1 MNSDNDFTQGSIP
14 KKLLKFM
21 IPILGSLILQAMYG
35 AVDILIVGRFGTTAG
50 LSGVSTGSNIIN
62 MVTFTITGLA
72 MGITVLIGRYLGEK
86 KEDRIGRVIGG
97 AVCLFFVLS
106 VVLAFVLLV
115 FARPITHLMQAPE
128 EAVDLTVMYVRICGG
143 GIFFIIA
150 YNVISSIFR
159 GLGNSRL
166 PLIFVAIACVVNI
179 AGDLILVA
187 GFHLDTAGAAIATV
201 ASQAVSVVLSLV
213 IIRKQSLPFTM
224 TRQDVCFNPEIG
236 HFVRLGSPIAFQ
248 EVMTQISFLALC
260 AFINRLGLEASSGYG
275 VSNKIVNFVMLIPS
289 SLMQS
294 MSSFVAQNVG
304 AGNEKRARQAM
315 FTGMKIGCCVGILV
329 MLLSI
334 FAGDALASVFTN
346 DAAVVAK
353 AAEYLRGF
361 ALEAVVTSILFSFI
375 GYYNGHGQ
383 TLFVMLQG
391 LAQTFI
397 VRLPMSYI
405 MSIQPDASLTMI
417 GLAAPSAT
425 IFGILINV
433 CFFFYFTKKL
443 KVTR

>member
-1 MNSDNDFTQGSIP
+1 
-14 KKLLKFM
+14 
-21 IPILGSLILQAMYG
+21 
-35 AVDILIVGRFGTTAG
+35 
-50 LSGVSTGSNIIN
+50 
-62 MVTFTITGLA
+62 
-72 MGITVLIGRYLGEK
+72 
-86 KEDRIGRVIGG
+86 
-97 AVCLFFVLS
+97 
-106 VVLAFVLLV
+106 
-115 FARPITHLMQAPE
+115 
-128 EAVDLTVMYVRICGG
+128 
-143 GIFFIIA
+143 
-150 YNVISSIFR
+150 VISSIFR

-201 ASQAVSVVLSLV
+201 AAQAVSVLLSLV
-213 IIRKQSLPFTM
+213 IIRRQQLPFTM
-224 TRQDVCFNPEIG
+224 TKRDVCFNPEIG
-236 HFVRLGSPIAFQ
+236 HFVRMGSPIAFQ
-248 EVMTQISFLALC
+248 EIMTQISFLALC

-275 VSNKIVNFVMLIPS
+275 VANKIVNFIMLIPG

-315 FTGMKIGCCVGILV
+315 VTGMRIGLCVGVFV
-329 MLLSI
+329 MLLAL
-334 FAGDALASVFTN
+334 FAGDVLASAFSP

-375 GYYNGHGQ
+375 GYYNGHGL

-391 LAQTFI
+391 IAQTFI

-405 MSIQPDASLTMI
+405 MSIRPNASLTMI

-433 CFFFYFTKKL
+433 SFFIYYTKKM
-443 KVTR
+443 KQPK

>member
-1 MNSDNDFTQGSIP
+1 MNNDNDFTQGSIW

-21 IPILGSLILQAMYG
+21 IPILGSLVLQAMYG

-50 LSGVSTGSNIIN
+50 LSGVSTGSNMIN
-62 MVTFTITGLA
+62 MVTFTITGLS

-86 KEDRIGRVIGG
+86 KEERIGQVIGG
-97 AVCLFFVLS
+97 AVCMFFVLAIVLA
-106 VVLAFVLLV
+106 VVLLC
-115 FARPITHLMQAPE
+115 FARPLTHLMQAPE
-128 EAVDLTVMYVRICGG
+128 EAVELTVTYVRICGG
-143 GIFFIIA
+143 GIIFIIA

-187 GFHLDTAGAAIATV
+187 GLHMDSAGAAIATV
-201 ASQAVSVVLSLV
+201 AAQAVSVVLSLA
-213 IIRKQSLPFTM
+213 IIRRQTLPFTM
-224 TRQDVCFNPEIG
+224 TKKDICFNPEIG
-236 HFVRLGSPIAFQ
+236 HFVKLGCPIAFQ
-248 EVMTQISFLALC
+248 EIMTQLSFLALC

-304 AGNEKRARQAM
+304 AGDEKRAKKAM
-315 FTGMKIGCCVGILV
+315 FTGMKIGLCVGVVV
-329 MLLSI
+329 MLLAV
-334 FAGDALASVFTN
+334 FEGDILASVFTG

-383 TLFVMLQG
+383 TLFVMIQG

-397 VRLPMSYI
+397 VRLPMSYL

-425 IFGILINV
+425 IFGIIINV
-433 CFFFYFTKKL
+433 CFFYYFTRKKL
-443 KVTR
+443 RG